1 MNSLRVVFPR
11 HTQLAFQRC
20 LPLAELRPY
29 QTSSPPLQIQ
39 FQKALKAALP
49 NMDSP
54 TAGQPI
60 IIEAVAPMHGPCV
73 RYSVV
78 ELLRKYRQA
87 SGHPYHAPCQLHRE
101 GRRTR

>member
-1 MNSLRVVFPR
+1 MQV
-11 HTQLAFQRC
+11 QA
-20 LPLAELRPY
+20 
-29 QTSSPPLQIQ
+29 Q

-54 TAGQPI
+54 TTGQPI
-60 IIEAVAPMHGPCV
+60 IIEALAPMHGPCV

-87 SGHPYHAPCQLHRE
+87 SRPHNPRLVVMSYCHCAPTNVDCTVHVHIGLVCVH
-101 GRRTR
+101 GSAA

>member
-1 MNSLRVVFPR
+1 MQV
-11 HTQLAFQRC
+11 QA
-20 LPLAELRPY
+20 
-29 QTSSPPLQIQ
+29 Q

-54 TAGQPI
+54 TTGQPI
-60 IIEAVAPMHGPCV
+60 VIEALAPMHGPCV

-87 SGHPYHAPCQLHRE
+87 SGQTQPPPSSLPKS
-101 GRRTR
+101 

>member
-1 MNSLRVVFPR
+1 
-11 HTQLAFQRC
+11 
-20 LPLAELRPY
+20 
-29 QTSSPPLQIQ
+29 
-39 FQKALKAALP
+39 
-49 NMDSP
+49 MDSP

-87 SGHPYHAPCQLHRE
+87 SGHPQPAPYMLCTMTKVHVH
-101 GRRTR
+101 